1 MALTQISTAGVK
13 DDAVTSGKIPANAV
27 GSSELADNAVT
38 GGKVA
43 DSSITDAKVHPSA
56 AIAGT
61 KISANFGS
69 QNTATTGIGSVGELR
84 ITSTAPKIV
93 FTDSDTNP
101 DYEVRDL
108 NGVFHIK
115 DLTNAAVRMQINTDG
130 HVDIT
135 DNLDVGAGLDVTG
148 DITATGSLT
157 ITNSSPEINLVD
169 SGDNPD
175 YRLRNQDGTFRITDT
190 TNNAGRFVVNSDG
203 HIDVVG
209 NLDVGAGLD
218 VTGAIT
224 GTSSL
229 TLGNGSGLNFGNT
242 SARIIGESGASGLLR
257 FDTNGGEKARIDSSG
272 RLLLNKTSPTR
283 TTDALTVAHT
293 SSNNAV
299 TSFTLDANNHTGT
312 HANALI
318 YTKSK
323 NTYWNGLVFESS
335 HGHIGA
341 LLGKRDSAGGD
352 SDQEIRMEIGG
363 NGPNDSE
370 EKTWKFRNNGNLALS
385 AGHVELASGYGI
397 DFSATGDVSGAS
409 SVSEILDDYEEGT
422 YVPTVNGNMSLQSSY
437 DTFSYVKIGKTV
449 TIRGL
454 FYPNNNPS
462 SNNVMTISLPFASAN
477 YTQIA
482 GAGAT
487 GVMHR
492 QIAGASNGVALYIQ
506 DNVNYAELYKNGGS
520 GNWQPVRNNDWQSG
534 MEIYVQT
541 TYFAA

>member
-1 MALTQISTAGVK
+1 
-13 DDAVTSGKIPANAV
+13 PANAV

-148 DITATGSLT
+148 
-157 ITNSSPEINLVD
+157 
-169 SGDNPD
+169 
-175 YRLRNQDGTFRITDT
+175 
-190 TNNAGRFVVNSDG
+190 
-203 HIDVVG
+203 
-209 NLDVGAGLD
+209 
-218 VTGAIT
+218 AIT
-224 GTSSL
+224 GTAGI

-437 DTFSYVKIGKTV
+437 DTFSYVK
-449 TIRGL
+449 
-454 FYPNNNPS
+454 
-462 SNNVMTISLPFASAN
+462 
-477 YTQIA
+477 
-482 GAGAT
+482 
-487 GVMHR
+487 
-492 QIAGASNGVALYIQ
+492 
-506 DNVNYAELYKNGGS
+506 
-520 GNWQPVRNNDWQSG
+520 
-534 MEIYVQT
+534 
-541 TYFAA
+541 